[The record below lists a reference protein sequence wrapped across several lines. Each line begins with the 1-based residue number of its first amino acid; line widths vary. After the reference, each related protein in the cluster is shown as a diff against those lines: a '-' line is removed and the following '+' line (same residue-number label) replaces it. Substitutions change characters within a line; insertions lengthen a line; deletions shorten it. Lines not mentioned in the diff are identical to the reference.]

1 MAADPA
7 GLRFFVDESLMG
19 IGKALSYA
27 RRDVIHAGH
36 PLTPGAHAGA
46 LDPDWMPVVAAAD
59 LAVICRDR
67 KLRTRPGEVE
77 LLRQHGL
84 RVFYL
89 SGKKDLSNWD
99 YLVRIV
105 RRWGDIE
112 RTLEERGPGPWFMA
126 VSDLRVSEVKV

>member
-36 PLTPGAHAGA
+36 PLIPGAHAGA

-89 SGKKDLSNWD
+89 GQE
-99 YLVRIV
+99 
-105 RRWGDIE
+105 G
-112 RTLEERGPGPWFMA
+112 LEQLGLLGPDRPAMGRHRAHVGGAGPGA
-126 VSDLRVSEVKV
+126 VVHGCK